1 MPMPLNRR
9 GHSGGERRKAQTVG
23 LIIVLAV
30 ILLDTVLP
38 ALLSWVRYG
47 FHRVPVMRP
56 GASVTTAG
64 GGLLTVLVVI
74 LLVLGAAVGVLFAL
88 SRRKRRGGDEIMHEE
103 HYHRTERE
111 HPHYSA
117 DPCAYSE
124 RYSRRR
130 SQSYDDPW
138 DF

>member
-1 MPMPLNRR
+1 MPLDRR
-9 GHSGGERRKAQTVG
+9 RRNGGERKKAQAVG
-23 LIIVLAV
+23 LIVVFAV
-30 ILLDTVLP
+30 ILLETVLP
-38 ALLSWVRYG
+38 ALFSWVRYRI
-47 FHRVPVMRP
+47 HRVPVMAP

-64 GGLLTVLVVI
+64 GGMLTVLAVI
-74 LLVLGAAVGVLFAL
+74 LLVLGAAVGVLFAM
-88 SRRKRRGGDEIMHEE
+88 SRRKRRGGDEVMHED
-103 HYHRTERE
+103 HYHRAERA
-111 HPHYSA
+111 HTHYSA

>member
-1 MPMPLNRR
+1 MPLNWIGR
-9 GHSGGERRKAQTVG
+9 SDGERRKAQTVG
-23 LIIVLAV
+23 LIIVFAV

-38 ALLSWVRYG
+38 ALLSRIRYG
-47 FHRVPVMRP
+47 LHRVPVMAP

-64 GGLLTVLVVI
+64 GGLLTVLAVV
-74 LLVLGAAVGVLFAL
+74 LLVLGAAVGVLLAL
-88 SRRKRRGGDEIMHEE
+88 SRRKRRGGDEVMHED
-103 HYHRTERE
+103 HYQRAGRE

-124 RYSRRR
+124 RYSRRK